1 MLGKSDSHSHH
12 EPPEQ
17 LLDRAAASVPSRTA
31 VVPSRGAAPHRTAGG
46 RTVASRAAPK
56 EAVRR
61 RQKEP
66 AASLA
71 SKATGDLEKC
81 GDSSVGCLFKTVS
94 NS

>member
-1 MLGKSDSHSHH
+1 MLGKSHH

-17 LLDRAAASVPSRTA
+17 PLDSAAASVPSRTA
-31 VVPSRGAAPHRTAGG
+31 VVPSRGSASHRTAGG
-46 RTVASRAAPK
+46 RAVASRAAPK

-71 SKATGDLEKC
+71 SKAAGNLKTC
-81 GDSSVGCLFKTVS
+81 GDSSVACLFLITFH
-94 NS
+94 

>member
-1 MLGKSDSHSHH
+1 MLGKSHH

-17 LLDRAAASVPSRTA
+17 LLDSAAASVPSRTA

-46 RTVASRAAPK
+46 RAVASRGAPK

-66 AASLA
+66 VASLA
-71 SKATGDLEKC
+71 SKATGDLETC
-81 GDSSVGCLFKTVS
+81 GESSNACLLKMITDQYW
-94 NS
+94 